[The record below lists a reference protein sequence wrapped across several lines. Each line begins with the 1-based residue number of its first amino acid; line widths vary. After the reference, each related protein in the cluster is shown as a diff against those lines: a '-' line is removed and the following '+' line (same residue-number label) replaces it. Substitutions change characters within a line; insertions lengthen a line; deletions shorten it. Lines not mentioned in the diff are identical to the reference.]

1 MKELKD
7 GEEVMF
13 LAKCQQNNS
22 CIFSYH
28 INEPFTLCN
37 KVNLYSCSMSSLD
50 NCATK
55 YISFQTVCDGFQELW
70 PIVIDGTN
78 HSDETKCHY
87 WKCNNTYTRC
97 NCVWN
102 CLNGADE
109 HKTMFY
115 HVQKVKSYFVI

>member
-55 YISFQTVCDGFQELW
+55 YISFQIVCDGFQELW
-70 PIVIDGTN
+70 PIVINGTN

-87 WKCNNTYTRC
+87 WKCNNT
-97 NCVWN
+97 
-102 CLNGADE
+102 
-109 HKTMFY
+109 
-115 HVQKVKSYFVI
+115 